1 MVNLKS
7 VHQNYASQK
16 TERKYCDPRIL
27 YPAKIFF
34 KSETQKNTLKKSQR
48 ICCPNTC
55 ITSNIKD
62 SSLGK
67 MKMKPQSIQ
76 GIRITGNSKYADKYK
91 MYFSHFINFL
101 KDACLKQTY

>member
-1 MVNLKS
+1 
-7 VHQNYASQK
+7 
-16 TERKYCDPRIL
+16 
-27 YPAKIFF
+27 
-34 KSETQKNTLKKSQR
+34 
-48 ICCPNTC
+48 
-55 ITSNIKD
+55 
-62 SSLGK
+62 